1 MMRKILLLSA
11 TSFLMILGSFVIGQE
26 QMNCYQ
32 KLEKAFE
39 KRGAYTVSDNI
50 HRNVIISFFEG
61 DDVYCIKAK
70 VRVENGYITSI
81 FYYYEDGTSELY
93 DKKFTNTKNEPPRI
107 ENGISE
113 MITNAD
119 GERFKVVFIEKLKP
133 KQKKLKRV
141 TIPDDL

>member
-1 MMRKILLLSA
+1 
-11 TSFLMILGSFVIGQE
+11 MILGSFASAQDL
-26 QMNCYQ
+26 NCYE
-32 KLEKAFE
+32 KLEKAFK

-50 HRNVIISFFEG
+50 HRNVIISFFED

-93 DKKFTNTKNEPPRI
+93 EKKFTNVKNEPPRI

-141 TIPDDL
+141 SIPDDL

>member
-1 MMRKILLLSA
+1 
-11 TSFLMILGSFVIGQE
+11 MILGSFAIGQE
-26 QMNCYQ
+26 QMNCFE

-61 DDVYCIKAK
+61 DEVYCIKAK

-93 DKKFTNTKNEPPRI
+93 EKKFTNTKNEPPRI
-107 ENGISE
+107 NNGISE

>member
-1 MMRKILLLSA
+1 MRKFLLLST
-11 TSFLMILGSFVIGQE
+11 TSFLLILGSFATAQND
-26 QMNCYQ
+26 QNCYE
-32 KLEKAFE
+32 KLEQAFK

-50 HRNVIISFFEG
+50 HRNVIISFFEE

-93 DKKFTNTKNEPPRI
+93 EKKFTNVKNEPPRI
-107 ENGISE
+107 NNGISE
-113 MITNAD
+113 MIVNAE

-141 TIPDDL
+141 SIPDDL

>member
-1 MMRKILLLSA
+1 MRKFLLLS
-11 TSFLMILGSFVIGQE
+11 TTFILLVVGSFASAQGDL
-26 QMNCYQ
+26 NCFE
-32 KLEKAFE
+32 KLEKAFD

-93 DKKFTNTKNEPPRI
+93 DKKFTNVKNEPPRI
-107 ENGISE
+107 DNGISE

-119 GERFKVVFIEKLKP
+119 GERFRVVFIEKLKP

>member
-1 MMRKILLLSA
+1 MV
-11 TSFLMILGSFVIGQE
+11 LGSYTIAQDSD
-26 QMNCYQ
+26 NCY
-32 KLEKAFE
+32 KRLESAFE

-61 DDVYCIKAK
+61 DEVYCIQAK
-70 VRVENGYITSI
+70 VRVEDGYITSI

-113 MITNAD
+113 MIVNAE

-141 TIPDDL
+141 SIPDDL

>member
-1 MMRKILLLSA
+1 M
-11 TSFLMILGSFVIGQE
+11 LGSFASAQDNL
-26 QMNCYQ
+26 NCFE
-32 KLEKAFE
+32 KLEKAFN

-50 HRNVIISFFEG
+50 HRNVIISFFE
-61 DDVYCIKAK
+61 DNDVYCIKAK

-93 DKKFTNTKNEPPRI
+93 EKKFTNVKNEPPRI
-107 ENGISE
+107 NNGISE
-113 MITNAD
+113 MIVNAE

-141 TIPDDL
+141 SIPDDL

>member
-1 MMRKILLLSA
+1 MRKFLLLSA
-11 TSFLMILGSFVIGQE
+11 TSFLLVLGSYANAQE
-26 QMNCYQ
+26 SDNCYK
-32 KLEKAFE
+32 KLENAFE

-61 DDVYCIKAK
+61 KEVYCIQAK
-70 VRVENGYITSI
+70 VRVEDGYITSI

-93 DKKFTNTKNEPPRI
+93 DKKFTNAKNEPPRI

-113 MITNAD
+113 MIVNAE

-141 TIPDDL
+141 SIPDDL

>member
-1 MMRKILLLSA
+1 
-11 TSFLMILGSFVIGQE
+11 MILGSFASAQDL
-26 QMNCYQ
+26 NCYE
-32 KLEKAFE
+32 KLEKAFK

-50 HRNVIISFFEG
+50 HRNVIISFFED

-93 DKKFTNTKNEPPRI
+93 EKKFTNVKNEPPRI
-107 ENGISE
+107 DNGISE

-141 TIPDDL
+141 SIPDDL

>member
-1 MMRKILLLSA
+1 
-11 TSFLMILGSFVIGQE
+11 MILGSIAVGQE
-26 QMNCYQ
+26 QTNCFE
-32 KLEKAFE
+32 KLEKAFQ

-61 DDVYCIKAK
+61 DEVYCIKAK

-93 DKKFTNTKNEPPRI
+93 EKKFTNTKNEPPRI
-107 ENGISE
+107 NNGISE
-113 MITNAD
+113 LITNAD

>member
-1 MMRKILLLSA
+1 MRKFLLLSA
-11 TSFLMILGSFVIGQE
+11 TSFLMILGSFASAQDL
-26 QMNCYQ
+26 NCYE
-32 KLEKAFE
+32 KLEKAFK

-50 HRNVIISFFEG
+50 HRNVIISFFED

-93 DKKFTNTKNEPPRI
+93 EKKFTNVKNEPPRI

-141 TIPDDL
+141 SIPDDL